1 MTFIFIIILIEMNIT
16 AKDYLTIIYVDI
28 HISIVQK

>member
-16 AKDYLTIIYVDI
+16 AKDYLTFIYADI

>member
-16 AKDYLTIIYVDI
+16 AKDYLTIIYTDI